1 MKISLVGYGKSNR
14 SLLRKLC
21 GKHEIFVSE
30 TRKLSREEKMEISK
44 CGEYEE
50 SHTERILNSELIVMS
65 PGISPLSRVGSMVLD
80 SKVRH
85 TSDIVAFLEL
95 TRPRFGK
102 IVGITGTNGKTTAT
116 SMLNHFLRKI
126 GYSTCLC
133 GNNEK
138 PISELEG
145 YVDFLVLELSSFQ
158 LFWSDRLEID
168 YGLILNI
175 APDHIDWHGSFEN
188 YKRAKL
194 KMVKFSKVLVTPK
207 DIGIGFTYEKLDLEL
222 PDRLKNAQNV
232 ENVSAL
238 SKLIELMGFSVE
250 DFLESLADFELPG
263 HRMEFV
269 AEIDG
274 VRFFDDSKATN
285 THAVI
290 KALENFEKVT
300 LILSGILKE
309 EDLEDFSKVVSEKAE
324 AVVILGEEMR
334 KKLPEIGVPT
344 FFASDMDEAVR
355 KAFQVS
361 SGIVLLS
368 PAGASFDLYSGYA
381 ERGEDFKRAVLEL
394 MRSGS

>member
-1 MKISLVGYGKSNR
+1 MKVSLVGYGKSNR
-14 SLLRKLC
+14 SLLKRLC
-21 GKHEIFVSE
+21 GKYEIFVSE
-30 TRKLSREEKMEISK
+30 TRKLSEEEKREISG

-50 SHTERILNSELIVMS
+50 SHRERVLRSDLIVMS
-65 PGISPLSRVGSMVLD
+65 PGISPLSRVGSMVLK
-80 SKVRH
+80 SKVRS

-95 TRPRFGK
+95 VKPKFGK

-116 SMLNHFLRKI
+116 SMLNHFLRKK

-138 PISELEG
+138 PISELDG
-145 YVDFLVLELSSFQ
+145 YVDFIVLELSSFQ
-158 LFWSDRLEID
+158 LFWSDKLEMD

-188 YKRAKL
+188 YKKAKL
-194 KMVKFSKVLVTPK
+194 KMADFSKVLVTPK
-207 DIGIGFTYEKLDLEL
+207 DIGMGFTYEILDLKL
-222 PDRLKNAQNV
+222 PKHLESAQNV

-238 SKLIELMGFSVE
+238 SKLVELMGFSVE
-250 DFLESLADFELPG
+250 DFLNSLEDFRLPD

-285 THAVI
+285 THAVV
-290 KALENFEKVT
+290 KALENFDRVT

-309 EDLEDFSKVVSEKAE
+309 DDLKDFLKVVNEKAE
-324 AVVILGEEMR
+324 AVVVLGDEMR
-334 KKLPEIGVPT
+334 RRLPKLEVPT
-344 FFASDMDEAVR
+344 FFASSMDEAVR

-368 PAGASFDLYSGYA
+368 PAGASFDLYRSYE
-381 ERGEDFKRAVLEL
+381 ERGEDFKRAVLE
-394 MRSGS
+394 MIGDGV